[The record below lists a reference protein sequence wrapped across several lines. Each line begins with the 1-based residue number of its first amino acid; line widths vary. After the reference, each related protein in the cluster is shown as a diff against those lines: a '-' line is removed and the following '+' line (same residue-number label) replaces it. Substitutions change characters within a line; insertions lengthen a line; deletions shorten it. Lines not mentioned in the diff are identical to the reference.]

1 MAYSRKRTSYRRKP
15 YARKATRAKAPRAHF
30 VSGGVGGAAAYMAPG
45 MQLPQEVKYKDTAI
59 ANVPNQTGDWTI
71 VCGNALFGIVQ
82 GSGNNQRIG
91 RSIRVVGMVLRAAIV
106 TNGAAAGAAPSPQ
119 PYTMDFIWDRQCN
132 GDLATVTQIYTGAT
146 RFQLP
151 NPLYESRFK
160 FIKRVERDAT
170 LQQAWTTANVNIK
183 CNKVVEFDASSGAAG
198 AITDLSGTNLL
209 ITMSSADIAPVITGM
224 VVRILY
230 VDA

>member
-1 MAYSRKRTSYRRKP
+1 MAYGRKRSTFRRAKP
-15 YARKATRAKAPRAHF
+15 YARKTVRKTPKAHF

-45 MQLPQEVKYKDTAI
+45 MQLPQEVKYKDTPFVAPGV
-59 ANVPNQTGDWTI
+59 AQTGAWSI
-71 VCGNALFGIVQ
+71 VCSNALHTIRQSAGN
-82 GSGNNQRIG
+82 SGRIG
-91 RSIRVVGMVLRAAIV
+91 RSIRIVGMVLRAAIV
-106 TNGAAAGAAPSPQ
+106 TNSGSNAAPVPN

-132 GDLATVTQIYTGAT
+132 GDLATVQQIYTGT
-146 RFQLP
+146 ERYQLP

-183 CNKVVEFDASSGAAG
+183 CNKVVEFDADTG
-198 AITDLSGTNLL
+198 AITDLSGTNLI
-209 ITMSSADIAPVITGM
+209 ITMSSSAALPVITGM
-224 VVRILY
+224 VVRVLY